1 MQTGR
6 RGLTRSQLKTVALRH
21 ITFGNSIMSGQS
33 MISINVSHE
42 IDLPDLFFRLTYN
55 DVELYKSE
63 IASKTLNP
71 VWAAVELSDDS
82 INKFLHDD
90 GKDFDIVVYRVCT
103 SSTMLMPMVDHAV
116 VEEVDEDDEEEEV
129 EDYDADNIS
138 FTGLPVSASDEAE
151 YFEEEVFR
159 FNVELDE
166 LEPLHCD
173 FRELYYLPLNTL
185 VLGFKGNQYFVRRDV
200 LSMLVQN
207 GMILSRRAKD
217 IVPQLPQNTFVMGT
231 AAKYLDDNIELLRQ
245 IKEKQVSIAKKRQAV
260 EELLAN
266 EEEASAKENARLQLQ
281 SRIMELRKQVIQK
294 KQALDQVK
302 SVLKVEKHM
311 LSTDQ
316 RLPRTLTQLTNLEA
330 KETEMNSG
338 IIHRRM
344 DILRVAHSI
353 RALQATLVSQLY
365 DIYPIAYLGAGE
377 YSIGGIKFTNSDIN
391 NGRDEEMLS
400 TALGYIAHFVFLLAK
415 YLNVTLRYA
424 IKHVSS
430 RSSMCDEVNDP
441 GGEYPLYKRGA
452 DRERFEKA
460 FVFLKKDIEQWRSS
474 PYTVGGAALLKQE
487 KAQITEL
494 CRIEVE
500 ETKAIL
506 DKQLAREKKR
516 YKKELEEREKKSED
530 FCIMLRTRYET
541 MLADQDLLHQ
551 TQLTQIQDLIQRT
564 YISFTDH
571 KRILSQ
577 RENDWKSE
585 QDKCIQHLKSDYERL
600 LHDIVQ
606 EKEVALQK
614 MHQNIVEPLRAKA
627 DELQKQCKYLKKQVD
642 RSSKGIA

>member
-21 ITFGNSIMSGQS
+21 ITFGNSILSGQS

-42 IDLPDLFFRLTYN
+42 IDLPDLFFRLMYN

-116 VEEVDEDDEEEEV
+116 VEEVDEDEEEEEV
-129 EDYDADNIS
+129 EDYDAENIS
-138 FTGLPVSASDEAE
+138 FSGLPASASDEAE

-217 IVPQLPQNTFVMGT
+217 IVPQLPQNTFTMET
-231 AAKYLDDNIELLRQ
+231 AAKYLDENIELLRQ

-260 EELLAN
+260 EELLAK

-460 FVFLKKDIEQWRSS
+460 FVFLKKDVEQ
-474 PYTVGGAALLKQE
+474 LL
-487 KAQITEL
+487 
-494 CRIEVE
+494 
-500 ETKAIL
+500 
-506 DKQLAREKKR
+506 LARGLDPGQQGQLLMR
-516 YKKELEEREKKSED
+516 LTT
-530 FCIMLRTRYET
+530 LVET
-541 MLADQDLLHQ
+541 EM
-551 TQLTQIQDLIQRT
+551 
-564 YISFTDH
+564 
-571 KRILSQ
+571 
-577 RENDWKSE
+577 EW
-585 QDKCIQHLKSDYERL
+585 LKNNS
-600 LHDIVQ
+600 
-606 EKEVALQK
+606 
-614 MHQNIVEPLRAKA
+614 
-627 DELQKQCKYLKKQVD
+627 
-642 RSSKGIA
+642 